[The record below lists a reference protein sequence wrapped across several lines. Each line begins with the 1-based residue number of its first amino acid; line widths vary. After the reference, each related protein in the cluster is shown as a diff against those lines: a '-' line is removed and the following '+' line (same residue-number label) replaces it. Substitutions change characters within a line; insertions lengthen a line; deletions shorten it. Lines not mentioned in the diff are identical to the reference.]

1 VLEITGVAPPP
12 SRIYDPT
19 HSFFLNLFVFTVYPT
34 FVKSGRQTAVACL
47 RLSIKERKKK
57 KKKMLMRA
65 DANDHDLTL
74 RSGWASCCTHL
85 TKLIATLHH
94 FIKSYRSVKL
104 VTPYALPALPF
115 KQAAPNPIST
125 PKKRI
130 SFLGSDIRYLRGQNK
145 DIKRTIGHMSP
156 FEKF

>member
-1 VLEITGVAPPP
+1 LS
-12 SRIYDPT
+12 SREGKQ
-19 HSFFLNLFVFTVYPT
+19 LWLVYAYQS
-34 FVKSGRQTAVACL
+34 K
-47 RLSIKERKKK
+47 KEK

-74 RSGWASCCTHL
+74 RSGWVSCCTHL